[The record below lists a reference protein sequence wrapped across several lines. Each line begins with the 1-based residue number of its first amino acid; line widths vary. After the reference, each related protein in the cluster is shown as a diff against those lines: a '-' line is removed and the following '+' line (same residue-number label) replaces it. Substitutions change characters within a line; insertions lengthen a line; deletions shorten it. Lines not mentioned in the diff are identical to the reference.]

1 MKMRLTKDQLEI
13 IAKTLNDKGV
23 SKTCAACGTK
33 DPVMVDELLF
43 LGKSTSGK
51 FPLIVTGCGHCGL
64 TQSFAVNRLVPGLFD
79 DVAVD
84 RESDQ

>member
-1 MKMRLTKDQLEI
+1 MRLTKGQLEI
-13 IAKTLNDKGV
+13 VAKTLNERGV
-23 SKTCAACGTK
+23 SKVCSACGK
-33 DPVMVDELLF
+33 KEPVIVEELLF

-79 DVAVD
+79 DIAVHK
-84 RESDQ
+84 EK

>member
-1 MKMRLTKDQLEI
+1 MRLTKGQLEI
-13 IAKTLNDKGV
+13 VAKTLNERGV
-23 SKTCAACGTK
+23 SKVCSACGK
-33 DPVMVDELLF
+33 KEPVIVEELLF

-79 DVAVD
+79 DIAVD
-84 RESDQ
+84 KEK